1 MVNELMRRRALMF
14 EKVGGGVPSGYTQ
27 YDWVQSVENTA
38 VDTQYLCEFPQDTTQ
53 HRYRLEG
60 KFARSATAGTWP
72 YKYIVFGGTINNGI
86 TMRGDG
92 DNLIASY
99 NSPYTS
105 GILTLQNIA
114 TLGAWHTFTL
124 THKPAEGA
132 MGGVLSID
140 GVDNA
145 ISGRYGQSTTGN
157 LIIFGNGTNN
167 TSYPCRFAELKVY
180 EYDVL
185 VADLVPC
192 SRDAD
197 GAVGFYD
204 IVRNMF
210 LTTTGSAVL
219 TCGNGFNNF

>member
-38 VDTQYLCEFPQDTTQ
+38 VDTQYLCEYPLNTKQ
-53 HRYRLEG
+53 HRYRFEG
-60 KFARSATAGTWP
+60 KYARSATAGAWP
-72 YKYIVFGGTINNGI
+72 YKYIFAAIGNNYGI
-86 TMRGDG
+86 MLRGDG
-92 DNLIASY
+92 DNLNPIYQGAYTTSNVIADVAVQGVWHSFVMTHSTTVGALGGLFDVDG
-99 NSPYTS
+99 NEYT
-105 GILTLQNIA
+105 A
-114 TLGAWHTFTL
+114 
-124 THKPAEGA
+124 
-132 MGGVLSID
+132 GGRD
-140 GVDNA
+140 GYA
-145 ISGRYGQSTTGN
+145 TTGN